1 MTDEEKIK
9 DYDRLQYE
17 YAQLHQKYRRLS
29 ERKTPTEANNNPE
42 TKQLIIG
49 DVVGSNKLWLIEE
62 DLVLCDNCGWVGDRK
77 MLLPKTD
84 LIIERDN
91 KCPDCGSGEIEYFE

>member
-29 ERKTPTEANNNPE
+29 ERQQPSEAKNNPD

-49 DVVGSNKLWLIEE
+49 DVSGSYSVNDMDDAYDKGFK
-62 DLVLCDNCGWVGDRK
+62 DA
-77 MLLPKTD
+77 MLKYR
-84 LIIERDN
+84 E
-91 KCPDCGSGEIEYFE
+91 

>member
-1 MTDEEKIK
+1 MKEKI
-9 DYDRLQYE
+9 LE
-17 YAQLHQKYRRLS
+17 IL
-29 ERKTPTEANNNPE
+29 NNNSE
-42 TKQLIIG
+42 WMEHHSTDDLYIIESKEFDKIADELVKLLIIG

-62 DLVLCDNCGWVGDRK
+62 DLVLCDNCGWVGDQK

>member
-1 MTDEEKIK
+1 MKEKI
-9 DYDRLQYE
+9 LE
-17 YAQLHQKYRRLS
+17 IL
-29 ERKTPTEANNNPE
+29 NNNSGWRE
-42 TKQLIIG
+42 HHSTDDLYVIESEKFDKIADELVKLLIIG

>member
-1 MTDEEKIK
+1 MEDRPVMTDDEMIK
-9 DYDRLQYE
+9 DYHRLKLEYTRLHEDFRRLQ
-17 YAQLHQKYRRLS
+17 S
-29 ERKTPTEANNNPE
+29 
-42 TKQLIIG
+42 KQLIIG

>member
-1 MTDEEKIK
+1 
-9 DYDRLQYE
+9 
-17 YAQLHQKYRRLS
+17 
-29 ERKTPTEANNNPE
+29 
-42 TKQLIIG
+42 
-49 DVVGSNKLWLIEE
+49 
-62 DLVLCDNCGWVGDRK
+62 